1 MTKVYNLYF
10 NYLDTDLLAFYF
22 LKGEIQVKLFSLKAV
37 VFKKLFIFS
46 NYPFV
51 TAALWE
57 AVDDVFCDVSFD
69 SRLRRISCKRSLTRK
84 LFKKNCIR
92 FRESRLQLFW
102 SPVVFFYTRTP
113 SFKKV
118 DRNFSFKRLI
128 DNGSYINRK
137 LFLENFEECTFM
149 HIYLNIYLNA
159 LGLIIIGRKFGIP
172 GTCTNHT

>member
-1 MTKVYNLYF
+1 MTQVCNLYF
-10 NYLDTDLLAFYF
+10 NYLDTDLLALYF
-22 LKGEIQVKLFSLKAV
+22 LKREFPVKLFSLKAV

-57 AVDDVFCDVSFD
+57 AVADVFCDVSFD

-84 LFKKNCIR
+84 LFKKIYIR
-92 FRESRLQLFW
+92 FREKQVATILVS
-102 SPVVFFYTRTP
+102 SVFFYTRP
-113 SFKKV
+113 RSFKKV

-137 LFLENFEECTFM
+137 LFLENFEECT
-149 HIYLNIYLNA
+149 YLSKYLSKCARPYNREEIWDTWY
-159 LGLIIIGRKFGIP
+159 L
-172 GTCTNHT
+172 H